1 MVSWVSPLM
10 TNRIEISS
18 RAGEISQKHSSSTLS
33 GFGCPLISQMKFR
46 TLFKGSEQPWPNWAG
61 CCWLNQHVSAKADGI
76 GINFTLFFKLKKI
89 FDIVYVYGIWGK
101 GACVM
106 THLWR
111 SKDTLVNSVL
121 SLHHVGP
128 RYWTQVVSLGGRCL
142 CLLSRLLTFHICFWR
157 FIYFYVCEYVPHCA
171 WFPQWAINGIGAPGV
186 GVTGGCDLF

>member
-76 GINFTLFFKLKKI
+76 GINFTLFFKLKKSLI
-89 FDIVYVYGIWGK
+89 LFMCMAYEVKVHVSWHTCGGQR
-101 GACVM
+101 
-106 THLWR
+106 TLW
-111 SKDTLVNSVL
+111 
-121 SLHHVGP
+121 
-128 RYWTQVVSLGGRCL
+128 WTQFFLSIMWVPGIELRSSASVAGAFACWAVS
-142 CLLSRLLTFHICFWR
+142 
-157 FIYFYVCEYVPHCA
+157 
-171 WFPQWAINGIGAPGV
+171 
-186 GVTGGCDLF
+186 